1 MEVIAVPRRG
11 ARMKSIGSIAVATW
25 MLDHLTFGSDH
36 EALSGDLLEEFQRGR
51 STAWFWRQ
59 TLAAIGVE
67 LLRKS
72 STYALSLLF
81 AAAWSTLYPAWRAI
95 GKVPLTQSMYER
107 WASLDWPFST
117 SLTIVNGIV
126 PAAVFIWLGFFIYLM
141 SRSEVAHEMTWLRL
155 LGSLSIALNVLLVT
169 TIALGYSGID
179 VRYVPREN
187 SFANPHLVA
196 ISIQLALSLFSAIV
210 CALPQARRQHRGAD
224 SLAG

>member
-11 ARMKSIGSIAVATW
+11 ARMKSIDSIAVATW
-25 MLDHLTFGSDH
+25 MLDHLIFGSDH
-36 EALSGDLLEEFQRGR
+36 EALSGDLLEELHNER
-51 STAWFWRQ
+51 SAAWYWRQ
-59 TLAAIGVE
+59 VLCAIGAGI
-67 LLRKS
+67 LRRS
-72 STYALSLLF
+72 GTYALPLLF
-81 AAAWSTLYPAWRAI
+81 AAAWSTLYPAWREI

-126 PAAVFIWLGFFIYLM
+126 PAATFIWLGFFIYLM
-141 SRSEVAHEMTWLRL
+141 SRREVAHRMTGLRL

-179 VRYVPREN
+179 VRYIPREN
-187 SFANPHLVA
+187 FFANPHLLA

-224 SLAG
+224 SLAS

>member
-1 MEVIAVPRRG
+1 
-11 ARMKSIGSIAVATW
+11 MKSIQSIAVATW
-25 MLDHLTFGSDH
+25 MLEHLTFGSDH

-51 STAWFWRQ
+51 STAWYWRQ
-59 TLAAIGVE
+59 ALSAIGVG

-72 STYALSLLF
+72 ATYALPLLF
-81 AAAWSTLYPAWRAI
+81 ATAWSTLYPAWRAI
-95 GKVPLTQSMYER
+95 GRVPLTQSIYER

-126 PAAVFIWLGFFIYLM
+126 PAATFIWLGFFIYLM
-141 SRSEVAHEMTWLRL
+141 SRREMAHGMTGLRL

-187 SFANPHLVA
+187 FFANPHLVA
-196 ISIQLALSLFSAIV
+196 ISIQLALSLFSAII
-210 CALPQARRQHRGAD
+210 CAALQARRQHRGAD
-224 SLAG
+224 SLAR